1 VSRFYEM
8 NVYITG
14 FNPEQAAE
22 IEEAIGEEWEWEP
35 EEQNEVI
42 HASGESDLCGG
53 ESAEE
58 FAERVSKAAW
68 EANGGFCK
76 VAVRAT
82 SLEDLPCNTYELS
95 EDYYKRITAKETA

>member
-1 VSRFYEM
+1 MSRFYEM
-8 NVYITG
+8 NVEITG
-14 FNPEQAAE
+14 FDPKQTAE

-35 EEQNEVI
+35 EDQNSVI
-42 HASGESDLCGG
+42 HATGQSDLCGG

-76 VAVRAT
+76 VNIRAT
-82 SLEDLPCNTYELS
+82 DLENLPSEKHELS
-95 EDYYKRITAKETA
+95 EDYYKRIMAKETA